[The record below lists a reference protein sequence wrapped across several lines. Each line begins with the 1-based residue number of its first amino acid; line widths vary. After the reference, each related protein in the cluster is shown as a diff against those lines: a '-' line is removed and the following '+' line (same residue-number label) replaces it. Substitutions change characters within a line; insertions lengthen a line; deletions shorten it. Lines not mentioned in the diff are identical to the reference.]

1 MQASKLT
8 LAEATHPSQVVKVW
22 LDPNSESLALML
34 SDSSCLLYS
43 LKSPSSTATQIPA
56 PTSDACFLRLIKPRP
71 ANRPKKAAGA
81 VVFISAMPDRAGS
94 RTVLKAWL
102 VRQSSASNPGS
113 SSGFSRASIEV
124 RASKG
129 SEGLAKLGIL
139 ELVHGFSVKIAASV
153 NVLSLY
159 SPSEGKIW
167 VMAAKLKDEQ
177 GTSKLK
183 GEGLEPRN
191 LVCISLIKCCVV
203 DCNGPVYSIRL
214 SLQHML
220 LGQDNG
226 VRVWPLRP
234 LVKGKQKKTVHDSV
248 SMYERSVDEVSMNGG
263 RVGDLDQ
270 SNSQLTSA
278 EIVTKSIKSE
288 TKATEL
294 QVEVVLKKVDSV
306 RDDTILSSGRCN
318 GGEMAV
324 ADILKGVDVSKAC
337 KKEINGSASADRPKN
352 SLVRGLDDG
361 ERGPDVKGHPRN
373 GVIRSVNGSVVLKN
387 NGEIWS
393 NSAGARCNGETLG
406 VLHQES
412 IQRGILASG
421 GKGSVDAIANWVDGI
436 RCNCTNSKV
445 AYTGLVQGTEAFSNM
460 HSNGTTERGIE
471 VGNLV
476 NSSLHECEA
485 KLLASKRRNGQ
496 ICQGRPALDEW
507 YAQQQLSQLSYMSL
521 SSSSASSSLSGPL
534 APLSVSGSASASSSS
549 NFPSVM
555 GSNQPIEGTIYS
567 PVSSLPTK
575 SRSSLKVR
583 DTSGKGSSFFVPFKD
598 ANREG
603 DMSSQQLRRP
613 LRAVSIHSLSQ
624 TRFVVLDSMGD
635 IHILS
640 LHNLVSI
647 GDGQKEQDRDV
658 AVDSCLRHLK
668 CPMKVNMLAVFP
680 EVSSFASQKLWVSDG
695 RHSIHLLSFPEVDAS
710 HCEADKDLADKKSLQ
725 LSVDQA
731 MFLSEPV
738 RAISAMSVNATLVL
752 TQGSI
757 TAYSLAGS

>member
-43 LKSPSSTATQIPA
+43 LKSPSSTATKIPA

-81 VVFISAMPDRAGS
+81 VVFMSAMPDRAGS
-94 RTVLKAWL
+94 RTVLRAWL

-113 SSGFSRASIEV
+113 SSGFSRAGIEV
-124 RASKG
+124 RASKS
-129 SEGLAKLGIL
+129 SEGLAKLGIV

-153 NVLSLY
+153 NVLCLY
-159 SPSEGKIW
+159 SASEGKIW
-167 VMAAKLKDEQ
+167 VMGAKLKDEQ
-177 GTSKLK
+177 GTLKLK
-183 GEGLEPRN
+183 GEGFEPRN

-234 LVKGKQKKTVHDSV
+234 LVKGKQKKTVHDRV
-248 SMYERSVDEVSMNGG
+248 AMCERIVDEVSLNEG

-270 SNSQLTSA
+270 SNSQLISA
-278 EIVTKSIKSE
+278 EIVTKSIKGE

-306 RDDTILSSGRCN
+306 RDDTNFSIGRCN

-324 ADILKGVDVSKAC
+324 ADIVKGVDFSKVC
-337 KKEINGSASADRPKN
+337 KKEINGSASADCPKN
-352 SLVRGLDDG
+352 ILVRGLDYG
-361 ERGPDVKGHPRN
+361 ERGPDFKGLLRN
-373 GVIRSVNGSVVLKN
+373 GVIRSVNGSVLKN

-421 GKGSVDAIANWVDGI
+421 GKGSVDAVANWVDGI
-436 RCNCTNSKV
+436 RCNCTNSKI
-445 AYTGLVQGTEAFSNM
+445 ACTGLVQGTEAFPNV
-460 HSNGTTERGIE
+460 HINGTAERGIE

-496 ICQGRPALDEW
+496 ICQGRLALDEW

-534 APLSVSGSASASSSS
+534 APHSVSGSASASSFS

-555 GSNQPIEGTIYS
+555 GSKQPIEGTIYS

-575 SRSSLKVR
+575 SRSSLEVR

-603 DMSSQQLRRP
+603 DMSSQQLRKL
-613 LRAVSIHSLSQ
+613 LRAVSIHTLSQ

-640 LHNLVSI
+640 LHNLVST
-647 GDGQKEQDRDV
+647 GEGQKEQDRDV
-658 AVDSCLRHLK
+658 AVDSSLGHLK

-710 HCEADKDLADKKSLQ
+710 HCEADNAIADKKSLQ

-757 TAYSLAGS
+757 TAYSVPGS